1 MLPARSEHG
10 AGNLTPPAPV
20 IARTLPLLFG
30 LALVLGFLYWARVVL
45 IPVALAILL
54 TFLLTPAVSWLQ
66 RRGIGRV
73 PGVILVTLL
82 ALVTAG
88 MVGWAVTR
96 QITDLIDTYP
106 RYEQN
111 INAKIA
117 SLRARGREGLVDKA
131 QAVAQR
137 IATELEEGQPAPAPG
152 P

>member
-54 TFLLTPAVSWLQ
+54 TFLLTPAVTWLQ
-66 RRGIGRV
+66 RRGIGRALAV
-73 PGVILVTLL
+73 VVVTLL
-82 ALVTAG
+82 ALGAAALVT
-88 MVGWAVTR
+88 WSVTR
-96 QITDLIDTYP
+96 QITSLVDTYP

-117 SLRARGREGLVDKA
+117 SLRARGREGL
-131 QAVAQR
+131 
-137 IATELEEGQPAPAPG
+137 
-152 P
+152 